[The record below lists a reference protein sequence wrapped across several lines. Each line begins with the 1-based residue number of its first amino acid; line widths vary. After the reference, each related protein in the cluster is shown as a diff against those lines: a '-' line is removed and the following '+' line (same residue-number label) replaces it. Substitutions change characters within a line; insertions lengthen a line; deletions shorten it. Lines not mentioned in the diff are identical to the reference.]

1 MSSWLA
7 CPPVTA
13 AMEIN
18 RRMTMGEWGLL
29 FTLSV
34 LWGGSFFFNGVA
46 VSQLPTLTIVVA
58 RVVMAAVILWG
69 VVLLGPHRP
78 IPHGWRL
85 WRTFLVM
92 GLLNNAVPF
101 SLIVWGQSQI
111 TAGVASILNAA
122 TPLLT
127 VVVAHMATTDEPITA
142 ARFMGVLLGI
152 AGVVVVIGADALASL
167 GVQTVAQLACLAAAL
182 SYAFAGVFGRRFR
195 GMGVSPLVTATGQVT
210 ASSVILIPIMLVVDQ
225 PWQLPSPGVE
235 VILACLGLAAL
246 STALAYIIYFR
257 ILATAG
263 ATNLL
268 LVTLLVPVS
277 ANLLGVV
284 VLQETLLPNHLM
296 GMALISLGLA
306 TIDGRLLQAVGLTV
320 IGK

>member
-1 MSSWLA
+1 
-7 CPPVTA
+7 
-13 AMEIN
+13 MEIN
-18 RRMTMGEWGLL
+18 RRMTVGEWGLL
-29 FTLSV
+29 FSLSV

-46 VSQLPTLTIVVA
+46 VRQLPTFTIVVA
-58 RVVMAAVILWG
+58 RVAMAAVLLWG
-69 VVLLGPHRP
+69 VVLLGQRRP
-78 IPHGWRL
+78 IPQGWRL
-85 WRTFLVM
+85 WRAFLVM

-111 TAGVASILNAA
+111 SSGVASILNAA

-127 VVVAHMATTDEPITA
+127 VVVAHGVTADEKMTP
-142 ARFMGVLLGI
+142 ARLMGVLLGM

-195 GMGVSPLVTATGQVT
+195 AMGVSPLVTAAGQVT
-210 ASSVILIPIMLVVDQ
+210 ASSVILVPVMLVVDR
-225 PWQLPSPGVE
+225 PWQMAGPGLAA
-235 VILACLGLAAL
+235 ILACVGLAVL
-246 STALAYIIYFR
+246 STALAYVIYFR
-257 ILATAG
+257 VLATAG

-277 ANLLGVV
+277 AVLLGVV

-296 GMALISLGLA
+296 GTALIGLGLA
-306 TIDGRLLQAVGLTV
+306 TIDGRPLQAVRTAM
-320 IGK
+320 IGNRQQTRLR

>member
-1 MSSWLA
+1 MQ
-7 CPPVTA
+7 
-13 AMEIN
+13 IN

-29 FTLSV
+29 FTLSI

-46 VSQLPTLTIVVA
+46 VRQLPTLTIVAA
-58 RVVMAAVILWG
+58 RVAVATVMLWG
-69 VVLLGPHRP
+69 VVLLGQRRP

-85 WRTFLVM
+85 WRAFLVM
-92 GLLNNAVPF
+92 GLLNNAIPF

-111 TAGVASILNAA
+111 TAGVASILNAT

-127 VVVAHMATTDEPITA
+127 VVVAHVVTADEKITP
-142 ARFMGVLLGI
+142 ARLMGVLLGLV
-152 AGVVVVIGADALASL
+152 GVVVVIGADALSSL

-195 GMGVSPLVTATGQVT
+195 TMGVSPLVTAAGQVT
-210 ASSVILIPIMLVVDQ
+210 ASSVTLIPVMLVVDR
-225 PWQLPSPGVE
+225 PWELPGPSLGT
-235 VILACLGLAAL
+235 ILACLGLAAL
-246 STALAYIIYFR
+246 STALAYVLYFR

-277 ANLLGVV
+277 AILLGVV
-284 VLQETLLPNHLM
+284 FLQETLLPNHLT
-296 GMALISLGLA
+296 GMALIGLGLA
-306 TIDGRLLQAVGLTV
+306 TIDGCPLRAVRTTAR
-320 IGK
+320 

>member
-1 MSSWLA
+1 
-7 CPPVTA
+7 
-13 AMEIN
+13 
-18 RRMTMGEWGLL
+18 MGEWTLL

-46 VSQLPTLTIVVA
+46 VSQLPTFTIVVV
-58 RVVMAAVILWG
+58 RVAMAAVILWC
-69 VVLLGPHRP
+69 VALGRRQR

-85 WRTFLVM
+85 WRAFLVM
-92 GLLNNAVPF
+92 GLLNNVIPF

-111 TAGVASILNAA
+111 SAGVAAILNAA

-127 VVVAHMATTDEPITA
+127 VVVAHGATADEKITA
-142 ARFMGVLLGI
+142 ARFMGVLLGMV
-152 AGVVVVIGADALASL
+152 GVVVVIGADALASL
-167 GVQTVAQLACLAAAL
+167 GLRMVAQLACLAAAL

-195 GMGVSPLVTATGQVT
+195 AMGVSPLVTAAGQVT
-210 ASSVILIPIMLVVDQ
+210 ASSVILLPIMLVVER

-235 VILACLGLAAL
+235 AILACSGLATL
-246 STALAYIIYFR
+246 STALAYVIYFR

-277 ANLLGVV
+277 AILLGVM

-296 GMALISLGLA
+296 GMALIGLGLA
-306 TIDGRLLQAVGLTV
+306 AIDGRPMAAARTMAQRLAGHSSAPP
-320 IGK
+320 

>member
-1 MSSWLA
+1 
-7 CPPVTA
+7 
-13 AMEIN
+13 
-18 RRMTMGEWGLL
+18 MGEWGLL

-46 VSQLPTLTIVVA
+46 VRQLPTLTIVVT
-58 RVVMAAVILWG
+58 RVAMAAVILWG
-69 VVLLGPHRP
+69 AALLGQRYP

-85 WRTFLVM
+85 WRSFLVM
-92 GLLNNAVPF
+92 GLLNNAIPF
-101 SLIVWGQSQI
+101 SLIVWSQSQI

-127 VVVAHMATTDEPITA
+127 VVVAHAATADEKITT
-142 ARFMGVLLGI
+142 ARFMGVVLGM
-152 AGVVVVIGADALASL
+152 AGVAVVIGAAALSTL
-167 GVQTVAQLACLAAAL
+167 GGQTLAQLACLAAAL

-195 GMGVSPLVTATGQVT
+195 AMGVSPLVTAAGQVT
-210 ASSVILIPIMLVVDQ
+210 ASSVVLVPVMVMVDR
-225 PWQLPSPGVE
+225 PWQLPSPGLE
-235 VILACLGLAAL
+235 GILACLGLAAL
-246 STALAYIIYFR
+246 STALAYVIYFR

-277 ANLLGVV
+277 AILLGVV

-296 GMALISLGLA
+296 GMALIGLGLA
-306 TIDGRLLQAVGLTV
+306 AVDGRPLQTARTV
-320 IGK
+320 AQRLAERFAAPP